1 MTVPRVFLDANVLFS
16 AAYRKDAGL
25 AKLWRLTGV
34 ELVTSE
40 YAAAEARTNL
50 DTDEQ
55 WARLGKLLSNVACVT
70 EATDPPAVPDH
81 VTLPDKDQPI
91 LQAAIRTKAQYLL
104 TGDVRHFGPYLGKT
118 ICGVTILTPSQ
129 YLTRHKGR

>member
-1 MTVPRVFLDANVLFS
+1 MTRVFLDANVLFS

-25 AKLWRLTGV
+25 VRLWRLKGV

-55 WARLGKLLSNVACVT
+55 RARLGKLLNDVACVA
-70 EATDPPAVPDH
+70 EAADPPALPER
-81 VTLPDKDQPI
+81 VTLPDKDEPI
-91 LQAAIRTKAQYLL
+91 LQAAIRTEASYLL
-104 TGDVRHFGPYLGKT
+104 TGDVRHFGPFLGKT
-118 ICGVTILTPSQ
+118 ICGVTILTPGE
-129 YLTRHKGR
+129 YLARRR